1 MLKRLDSVGIAVGDM
16 RRAVAFYTEILG
28 FVGQAGESDG
38 LVTLGDVS
46 LYLFQTQAPEA
57 AAPQRTTDLY
67 NDPPGIDHVAFEVDD
82 IEQAA
87 RQLEAAGVVFPRP
100 PGGGPRAVPHRGFSH
115 PAVTLLYILQN
126 TPLSCPCFLAPHTT
140 VV

>member
-1 MLKRLDSVGIAVGDM
+1 MLKRLDNVGIAVRDI

-28 FVGQAGESDG
+28 FVGQADESDG

-46 LYLFQTQAPEA
+46 PYLFQTRAPEA

-67 NDPPGIDHVAFEVDD
+67 NNPPGIDHVAFEVDD

-87 RQLEAAGVVFPRP
+87 RQLEAAGVFFP
-100 PGGGPRAVPHRGFSH
+100 G
-115 PAVTLLYILQN
+115 PAVGEPGAFRYRGYADPDGTMLYIVQK
-126 TPLSCPCFLAPHTT
+126 PA
-140 VV
+140 

>member
-1 MLKRLDSVGIAVGDM
+1 MLKRLDNVGIAVRDI

-46 LYLFQTQAPEA
+46 LYLFQTPAPEA

-67 NDPPGIDHVAFEVDD
+67 NNPPGIDHVAFEVDD

-87 RQLEAAGVVFPRP
+87 RRLEAAGVFFPGP
-100 PGGGPRAVPHRGFSH
+100 AVGGPGGVRSRGLADPHG
-115 PAVTLLYILQN
+115 TILFI
-126 TPLSCPCFLAPHTT
+126 LRKAAPT
-140 VV
+140 

>member
-1 MLKRLDSVGIAVGDM
+1 MLKRLDNVGIAVRDI

-46 LYLFQTQAPEA
+46 LYLFQTPAPEA

-67 NDPPGIDHVAFEVDD
+67 NNPPGFDHVAFEVDD

-87 RQLEAAGVVFPRP
+87 RRLEAAGVFFPGP
-100 PGGGPRAVPHRGFSH
+100 AGAGPCAVHLPRAAQSRG
-115 PAVTLLYILQN
+115 TN
-126 TPLSCPCFLAPHTT
+126 
-140 VV
+140 

>member
-1 MLKRLDSVGIAVGDM
+1 MLKRLDNVGIAVRDI

-46 LYLFQTQAPEA
+46 LYLFQTPAPEA

-67 NDPPGIDHVAFEVDD
+67 NNPPGSDHVAFEVDD

-87 RQLEAAGVVFPRP
+87 RRLEAAGVFFP
-100 PGGGPRAVPHRGFSH
+100 G
-115 PAVTLLYILQN
+115 PAVRGPGASSHRRSADPHGTIPSTVPKP
-126 TPLSCPCFLAPHTT
+126 TPPFPP
-140 VV
+140 

>member
-1 MLKRLDSVGIAVGDM
+1 MLKRLDNVGIAARDI

-38 LVTLGDVS
+38 LVTLCDVS

-87 RQLEAAGVVFPRP
+87 RQLEAAGVRFPRAAGRGR
-100 PGGGPRAVPHRGFSH
+100 GGFPQPRLPRSPWRKLH
-115 PAVTLLYILQN
+115 I
-126 TPLSCPCFLAPHTT
+126 
-140 VV
+140 VVQA